1 MKLLRLTMAALLALC
16 LTAVSVYAETIW
28 SEDFESYDVDTEMVG
43 TVEGWRY
50 FNDYEGT
57 STVVLDGSS
66 KVIKLS
72 KVEGQADDSYDMIL
86 TPTVKLGDPKY

>member
-1 MKLLRLTMAALLALC
+1 MKLLKLMTAVLLGLC
-16 LTAVSVYAETIW
+16 LTAVAAYSEVIW
-28 SEDFESYDVDTEMVG
+28 TEDFESYEAGTEMVG

-66 KVIKLS
+66 KVIKR
-72 KVEGQADDSYDMIL
+72 
-86 TPTVKLGDPKY
+86 